1 MNNMNKLKNIF
12 IIALASL
19 VMLSHSGCFGSFQ
32 LTKMVHELNQDISS
46 DKFIQ
51 EVVFIFLFILP
62 AYEAAFICDV
72 LVMNLIEFWTG
83 ANPVAMNEGDVEIK
97 YIQKGDEIFQF
108 TATKN
113 KMNVKQ
119 IAGKKAGEEFSVIYD
134 PQNASCYLDYNNQ
147 LTKMADIK
155 VGYKTDITYY
165 LPNNKSIKHRI

>member
-1 MNNMNKLKNIF
+1 MKKLRNYV

-32 LTKMVHELNQDISS
+32 LTKMVYEMNKDISS
-46 DKFIQ
+46 NKAVQ
-51 EVVFIFLFILP
+51 EVVFLICIILP
-62 AYEAAFICDV
+62 VYWGASIVDALIFN
-72 LVMNLIEFWTG
+72 LVEFWTG
-83 ANPVAMNEGDVEIK
+83 SNPVAMNEGDVEIK

-134 PQNASCYLDYNNQ
+134 PQNASCYLDYNNK

-165 LPNNKSIKHRI
+165 LPGNKTIKSRI